1 MPNQEANEGF
11 EVIVVGGG
19 LAGLAAAYT
28 LADRGV
34 EVLVLERGDYCG
46 AKNVTGGRIYLNP
59 IRDLFPQLWKDAPFE
74 RYIAHEEVSLF
85 ASTRSITLRY
95 DGNELGEP
103 PYQSY
108 SVLRAKFDRWL
119 ARQVE
124 QKGAMLVTKSRV
136 DDVILENGAVKGVRA
151 GGEELRANVVIACD
165 GVLSLVSEKAGL
177 RKDMRPQNYAVG
189 IKEVIEMDRATIEN
203 RFNLEGEEGAAR
215 LFMGD
220 VTAGMFGGGFLYTN
234 LESISLGLVVS
245 IEALSENQR
254 ELTAPELLERFK
266 ERPEVSCLVKGGE
279 TVEYSAHVI
288 PEGGFDALNSLYGD
302 GILVAGDAAGFALN
316 IGVTV
321 RGMEY
326 AMASGYYAAETVL
339 RAREKG
345 DYSRATLSQYQRLL
359 EDSFVLK
366 DFRNFR
372 DALSVLDNHRFFQYY
387 PELLGNILKDLY
399 QVPPG
404 PKDRLYSTIRRYL
417 GVREACKILG
427 DVRRMRKI

>member
-1 MPNQEANEGF
+1 MPQQEASEGF

-46 AKNVTGGRIYLNP
+46 AKNMTGGRIYLNP
-59 IRDLFPQLWKDAPFE
+59 VRELFPNLFRNAPLE
-74 RYIAHEEVSLF
+74 RYIAHEELSLL
-85 ASTRSITLRY
+85 APSRSVTLRY
-95 DGNELGEP
+95 DGGELQEP
-103 PYQSY
+103 PFQSY
-108 SVLRAKFDRWL
+108 SVLRGRFDRWL
-119 ARQVE
+119 ARQAE
-124 QKGAMLVTKSRV
+124 EKGAMLVTKSRV
-136 DDVILENGAVKGVRA
+136 DDVILENGVVKGVRA

-165 GVLSLVSEKAGL
+165 GVLSFVAEKAGL
-177 RKDMRPQNYAVG
+177 RKEICPRHYAVG
-189 IKEVIEMDRATIEN
+189 IKEVIEMDRTTLEN
-203 RFNLEGEEGAAR
+203 RFNLEGDEGAAR

-234 LESISLGLVVS
+234 QESISLGLVIS
-245 IEALSENQR
+245 IEALSENTR
-254 ELTAPELLERFK
+254 ELSAPDLLERFK
-266 ERPEVSCLVKGGE
+266 QRPEVARLIKGGE

-326 AMASGYYAAETVL
+326 AMATGYYAAQTAL
-339 RAREKG
+339 LARERN
-345 DYSRATLSQYQRLL
+345 DFSRSALSHYMRLL

-366 DFRNFR
+366 DFKSFRNAFW
-372 DALSVLDNHRFFQYY
+372 VLDNHRFFQHY
-387 PELLGNILKDLY
+387 PELLGNMLKDLY
-399 QVPPG
+399 HVPPG
-404 PKDRLYSTIRRYL
+404 PKDRLYSTVRRHL
-417 GVREACKILG
+417 GVKEACKILG